1 MKNFNLTNKFIILFS
16 LLATLFNLILIK
28 EYKIFTLCMT
38 VLFLILWINFI
49 VYKLS
54 IKDVN
59 EKVVI
64 NSITYFVVLAISSIL
79 SFILTLFNV
88 SFNNIVLNVLNLILM
103 PLNGLSYLLGQ
114 TLALNIFIFI
124 ITLIFIIIIKRISSD
139 E

>member
-16 LLATLFNLILIK
+16 LLATLFNLALTK

-54 IKDVN
+54 IKDVST
-59 EKVVI
+59 KVVI
-64 NSITYFVVLAISSIL
+64 NSLTYFVVLAISSIL
-79 SFILTLFNV
+79 SFILTLFDV
-88 SFNNIVLNVLNLILM
+88 SSNNIVLNVLNLILM
-103 PLNGLSYLLGQ
+103 PLNGISYLLGQ